1 MNYEQAPAVFTGKD
15 LNYLCDMF
23 HWHYG
28 AYKKTLLRED
38 NVKDEEIRSMMEKC
52 SDTFYNHM
60 EIILNILQG
69 GTNEQ

>member
-28 AYKKTLLRED
+28 AYKRTVMRED
-38 NVKDEEIRSMMEKC
+38 NVKDQEIEELMDRSA
-52 SDTFYNHM
+52 DIFYQHM
-60 EIILNILQG
+60 ETILEILKG
-69 GTNEQ
+69 GSNE

>member
-28 AYKKTLLRED
+28 AYKRTVMRED
-38 NVKDEEIRSMMEKC
+38 NVEDEEIEELMDRAA
-52 SDTFYNHM
+52 DTFFRHM
-60 EIILNILQG
+60 ETILEILKG
-69 GTNEQ
+69 GSNE